1 MKFIKFSIYFI
12 LSFTILFG
20 ADYANEAKEIENK
33 FKEVITLYKDGKNA
47 EARQLTQ
54 QAYFGH
60 FENLEAG
67 IRINLG
73 QKKSYAMEKQFGD
86 IRKAIKN
93 EKPIDEIQAMI
104 DKLNAQIAEILPV
117 IESGHKLV
125 AERSDDGG
133 VSAAKIEPKN
143 ENLNQTNL
151 TQNANPWVNI
161 YNQIS
166 NELKNAKEAY
176 EKNDGEA
183 MKEALNRAKFDLYRN
198 KQLEIAVRRYD
209 SAKMDQMIQQVM
221 GAVISKNTQMSQT
234 QVVQALKDIDDLLNT
249 SIAKL
254 PSESYALAPKAIM
267 QEMQEE
273 EIAEQADF
281 SVVVENIRKKMAEA
295 LKLYENGDINSAVSD
310 AGDIYF
316 DEYEASG
323 MEALVGAK
331 NSQLKVDTEAS
342 FSKIVALMQN
352 KADKS
357 EIIAVSNR
365 LFEQLEQSLDLT
377 KKSSNWDLF
386 LYAFIIILREG
397 FEALIIVT
405 AVIAY
410 LIKTGNSKHLGIVYS
425 SLAVAVILS
434 LVTAYAV
441 NLIFGSQMAAQSR
454 EILEGVVMLIAVF
467 LLFYVG
473 FWLLS
478 NAGAKK
484 WSSYIQGQVSQ
495 SLSSGDSK
503 TLWWTVFL
511 AVYREGAET
520 VLFYMALIF
529 DAKSSSALSMVALG
543 FAVGLVALAVVYF
556 VIKFFSLK
564 IAIKPF
570 FLITSAIIFYM
581 SIVFVG
587 KGVMELV
594 EGKLF
599 VPHIIENFPT
609 ISWLGIYPYLESLI
623 PQILL
628 ISALIIGIFIMRKK
642 NLIKGEIK

>member
-1 MKFIKFSIYFI
+1 MKLIKFTFKFIISVFAIFQFGIASEYSDQADQIKQKFIQ
-12 LSFTILFG
+12 
-20 ADYANEAKEIENK
+20 
-33 FKEVITLYKDGKNA
+33 VIKLYKEGKNT

-54 QAYFGH
+54 EAYFGH
-60 FENLEAG
+60 FEFLEAG

-73 QKKSYAMEKQFGD
+73 QKKSYSMEKQFGD

-93 EKPIDEIQAMI
+93 EKPVDEIQAMI
-104 DKLNAQIAEILPV
+104 DNLNAEIIEVLPV

-125 AERSDDGG
+125 AEKSDD
-133 VSAAKIEPKN
+133 SETISEDTS
-143 ENLNQTNL
+143 NLA
-151 TQNANPWVNI
+151 QNSSNPWTSVYESIKTELENAKSA
-161 YNQIS
+161 YN
-166 NELKNAKEAY
+166 EKNAQNIK
-176 EKNDGEA
+176 D
-183 MKEALNRAKFDLYRN
+183 ALNKAKFNYYRN
-198 KQLEIAVRRYD
+198 QQLEIAIRKFD
-209 SAKMDQMIQQVM
+209 SAQMDQMIQQII
-221 GAVISKNTQMSQT
+221 GNVISENINLDESKFEQS
-234 QVVQALKDIDDLLNT
+234 LKDIDDLILTAIN
-249 SIAKL
+249 KL
-254 PSESYALAPKAIM
+254 PSESYELAPQTQTQTEVQK
-267 QEMQEE
+267 
-273 EIAEQADF
+273 DF
-281 SVVVENIRKKMAEA
+281 APVVQNIRDKMALV
-295 LKLYENGDINSAVSD
+295 LKLYDEGNLKQALSE

-331 NSQLKVDTEAS
+331 NTQLKLQTEAS
-342 FSKIVALMQN
+342 FGKIVALIQN
-352 KADKS
+352 NDDRDK
-357 EIIAVSNR
+357 IIQAQNE
-365 LFEQLEQSLDLT
+365 LFTQLENSLDLT
-377 KKSSNWDLF
+377 KQSSNWDLF
-386 LYAFIIILREG
+386 IYALIIILREG
-397 FEALIIVT
+397 FEALIIVA

-410 LIKTGNSKHLGIVYS
+410 LIKTGNSKHLNIVYS
-425 SLAVAVILS
+425 SLGVAVVLS

-484 WSSYIQGQVSQ
+484 WSSYIQGQVEG

-520 VLFYMALIF
+520 VLFYTALVL

-543 FAVGLVALAVVYF
+543 FVVGLVMLLVVYF

-587 KGVMELV
+587 KGIMELV

-599 VPHIIENFPT
+599 VPKIIEGFPT
-609 ISWLGIYPYLESLI
+609 ITWLGVYPYYESLI
-623 PQILL
+623 PQALMIL
-628 ISALIIGIFIMRKK
+628 ALVVGIFIMKK
-642 NLIKGEIK
+642 IQKTNLNKGEKV

>member
-104 DKLNAQIAEILPV
+104 DKLNAEIIEILPV

-133 VSAAKIEPKN
+133 ISAAKIEPKN

-273 EIAEQADF
+273 EIAEQTDF

-357 EIIAVSNR
+357 EIIAVANR

-484 WSSYIQGQVSQ
+484 WSSYIQEQVSQ

-529 DAKSSSALSMVALG
+529 DAKSSSAL
-543 FAVGLVALAVVYF
+543 
-556 VIKFFSLK
+556 
-564 IAIKPF
+564 
-570 FLITSAIIFYM
+570 
-581 SIVFVG
+581 
-587 KGVMELV
+587 
-594 EGKLF
+594 
-599 VPHIIENFPT
+599 
-609 ISWLGIYPYLESLI
+609 
-623 PQILL
+623 
-628 ISALIIGIFIMRKK
+628 
-642 NLIKGEIK
+642 